1 MRRFLVLA
9 LVLSLVLA
17 GCGGAIT
24 TDKPTETT
32 TGIPSESET
41 PAAET
46 TATPRTI
53 STTTRQGQDD
63 IGVRGGD
70 LPVNPNRIFARVQS
84 LLGTTVS
91 GPDYIEIRLHDEMPR
106 SLSEFPRFYR
116 LLGIEFPEDRNA
128 TATGLTPN
136 RNVVFLKQQLLSNR
150 AETAFVLV
158 HEYVHIIQFT
168 TGAFRTLRKNLNIS
182 WPLTPDTRLVY
193 RSIGEG
199 AATYTARIYA
209 KQYLNTSQIKLRA
222 NNLTQGYWSRSAEE
236 RYVHAPYYYGNRY
249 AAARVDSPRALDK
262 LYKRPPQTTET
273 LIHRLPPGSEPPMNL
288 SVSVE
293 QANWFFLNL
302 SSQGRMGELFV
313 RIALSTELN
322 RSAAIRGADGW
333 GSDRQ
338 LTFVRN
344 GQHGYAWVL
353 RWDDAANATE
363 FVNVFR
369 TYLSKRA
376 VYKNGVWR
384 DDDTAFR
391 VERIGE
397 RTIVVFLGPSS
408 FVTTAEASGTGEGN
422 VTIRA

>member
-1 MRRFLVLA
+1 MRRFLVLV
-9 LVLSLVLA
+9 LILSLVLA
-17 GCGGAIT
+17 GCGGIIT
-24 TDKPTETT
+24 TDEQTKTT
-32 TGIPSESET
+32 TGISPENRT
-41 PAAET
+41 TTAET
-46 TATPRTI
+46 TSTPRTI
-53 STTTRQGQDD
+53 STTTRQVQDD

-91 GPDYIEIRLHDEMPR
+91 GPDYLIIRPHDEMTR

-116 LLGIEFPEDRNA
+116 LLGIEFSEDRNA
-128 TATGLTPN
+128 TASGSTAN
-136 RNVVFLKQQLLSNR
+136 RNVVFLNQQLLSNR
-150 AETAFVLV
+150 AETAFVLA

-168 TGAFRTLRKNLNIS
+168 TGAFRTLRKNLNIRRS
-182 WPLTPDTRLVY
+182 PTPDTRLVY

-199 AATYTARIYA
+199 AATYAARIYA
-209 KQYLNTSQIKLRA
+209 KQYLDTSQIKLRA
-222 NNLTQGYWSRSAEE
+222 NNLTQGYWSRSAAG
-236 RYVHAPYYYGNRY
+236 RYRHAPYYYGNRY

-273 LIHRLPPGSEPPMNL
+273 LIHRLPTGSEPPVNL

-293 QANWFFLNL
+293 QANWFFRNL

-322 RSAAIRGADGW
+322 RSGAIRGADGW
-333 GSDRQ
+333 GNDRQ

-363 FVNVFR
+363 FVTLFQ
-369 TYLSKRA
+369 TYLSERA

-391 VERIGE
+391 IKRVSD
-397 RTIVVFLGPSS
+397 RTIVVFLGIPS
-408 FVTTAEASGTGEGN
+408 FVTTAEAYGSGGGN
-422 VTIRA
+422 VTISA